1 MEEMIHGLDLPD
13 EISEQNNKIIMKEL
27 GITEEDIL
35 IGIEDIDI

>member
-1 MEEMIHGLDLPD
+1 MIHGLDLPD

-35 IGIEDIDI
+35 IGIDDIDI